1 MLPLQMFAERGK
13 KKSTGNHTYCHAML
27 YLCTPSTNINNIKFK
42 TGDSILAEPYTRL
55 LTWRIMDMDIPNKEL
70 LHQDHPPPPPTLVQ
84 TVQYS
89 QPIPVERKTLHK
101 YQKPTKPPSSTP
113 YLEYGV
119 KYPVDLSIH
128 PIVHKNSRKQSL
140 LQPEY
145 TYSRR
150 HVTVSWKV
158 PIG

>member
-1 MLPLQMFAERGK
+1 MQTMLPLQMFAEREK
-13 KKSTGNHTYCHAML
+13 KKHWKSYILPCHAML
-27 YLCTPSTNINNIKFK
+27 HPSTNINNIKFK

-84 TVQYS
+84 TVQYT

-101 YQKPTKPPSSTP
+101 YQKPTKPPSPTP
-113 YLEYGV
+113 YLPTPYLTNRSIH
-119 KYPVDLSIH
+119 PSIH
-128 PIVHKNSRKQSL
+128 PIVHKNNRVQCL

-145 TYSRR
+145 
-150 HVTVSWKV
+150 
-158 PIG
+158 I